1 MRKIEKEVERETERR
16 ERKGQK
22 DRGRE
27 NQLKKISGHLLDM
40 VPAHRDKAGAF
51 NTFCS
56 RKFLWPYATDR
67 TICLFDSM
75 SCFIQNIL
83 EV

>member
-27 NQLKKISGHLLDM
+27 NQLKKFQDTYLMWYLPIEIKQVPLICSGHGSFCGRMPQTALC
-40 VPAHRDKAGAF
+40 AF
-51 NTFCS
+51 LTQYHVSFKTF
-56 RKFLWPYATDR
+56 
-67 TICLFDSM
+67 
-75 SCFIQNIL
+75 
-83 EV
+83 

>member
-27 NQLKKISGHLLDM
+27 NQLKKIQDIYLMWYLPIEIKQ
-40 VPAHRDKAGAF
+40 VPLIRSAHGRFCGRMPQITLFAF
-51 NTFCS
+51 LTQCHVSF
-56 RKFLWPYATDR
+56 KIF
-67 TICLFDSM
+67 
-75 SCFIQNIL
+75 
-83 EV
+83 